1 MQIEWESDIGKF
13 RWIMSRSMRLL
24 LLQRSFSDHI
34 RSSTSKALDMLSK
47 PTREAHLAGE
57 WQKHVRVV
65 AGSVC
70 TSFLLVTFFLTV
82 CIYECL
88 DTKHTPVVYHLKD
101 DAQHYDKNALS
112 LS

>member
-1 MQIEWESDIGKF
+1 MQIEWESDIGKL
-13 RWIMSRSMRLL
+13 RWITMSRSMRLL

-47 PTREAHLAGE
+47 PAREARLAGE

-70 TSFLLVTFFLTV
+70 TSFLLVTFLLTV

-88 DTKHTPVVYHLKD
+88 DTKHTRVVYHL
-101 DAQHYDKNALS
+101 
-112 LS
+112 